1 LASNVIGWIEIDEA
15 ACDIAATL
23 ETMPLPF
30 RIITSNRSHRMTT
43 DPVSPMELAGPELN
57 GTEFVEADV
66 RQLQTDLEAEFGRLL
81 QRLRA
86 K

>member
-23 ETMPLPF
+23 GTVPLPF
-30 RIITSNRSHRMTT
+30 RTRTSNRSHRMTT
-43 DPVSPMELAGPELN
+43 DPVSPMELAGPEFG

-66 RQLQTDLEAEFGRLL
+66 RQLQADLEAEFTRLL
-81 QRLRA
+81 HRLRA